1 MNKACATACRGGT
14 ESVSARANV
23 EAHTGDG
30 EAAVAMGVRYLRP
43 VWGRAR
49 LTIAA
54 GGPRGSYK
62 HDNT

>member
-1 MNKACATACRGGT
+1 
-14 ESVSARANV
+14 VSARANV
-23 EAHTGDG
+23 EARTGDG
-30 EAAVAMGVRYLRP
+30 EAAVAMGVRYPRP

-49 LTIAA
+49 LMIAA